1 MACAFPPITVGDPE
15 LVWLYLVRE
24 NRQPLAGNVPK
35 QPYMVFALGRLPS
48 QVVPRFDVS
57 RWNYANYALDDELT
71 AL

>member
-1 MACAFPPITVGDPE
+1 
-15 LVWLYLVRE
+15 
-24 NRQPLAGNVPK
+24 
-35 QPYMVFALGRLPS
+35 MVFALGRLPS